1 MELRLLEAILEKYS
15 REISNAFS
23 EEETDE
29 SRTYVLRNFVGRATE
44 ILSECKNW
52 TGRSIT
58 LSVFG
63 LPRLRLH
70 VSGSWRVQQR
80 ACMYTV
86 TKAFQSNE
94 GQSVTTRCITM
105 FTERVSATESLLYKR
120 DEHYRSTSSQWEIIH
135 SLEKRRCI
143 SIQKKIRASWE

>member
-58 LSVFG
+58 LSVY
-63 LPRLRLH
+63 
-70 VSGSWRVQQR
+70 R
-80 ACMYTV
+80 ACDCTSPEAD
-86 TKAFQSNE
+86 AFSK
-94 GQSVTTRCITM
+94 
-105 FTERVSATESLLYKR
+105 ERV
-120 DEHYRSTSSQWEIIH
+120 
-135 SLEKRRCI
+135 CI
-143 SIQKKIRASWE
+143 R